1 MKAHQSLT
9 EAMFAVAKAD
19 LPEHITSVAV
29 HVLLAGVRPI
39 IATITR
45 EGQVV
50 SWVDAPAA

>member
-9 EAMFAVAKAD
+9 EAMFAVAKAN